1 MQRDV
6 LAELA
11 RAHDELARAVA
22 EGDAARMKLEA
33 LERVKAAQAQPT
45 QDRVSEA
52 IEGLERFE
60 AAARATIGVGPAI
73 GAIIAALKSSGPA

>member
-11 RAHDELARAVA
+11 EAHDELVRAVA
-22 EGDAARMKLEA
+22 EGEAARMKFEA
-33 LERVKAAQAQPT
+33 LERVKAAQARPT
-45 QDRVSEA
+45 EETVSGA

-60 AAARATIGVGPAI
+60 AVARATIGVAPAI
-73 GAIIAALKSSGPA
+73 GGIIAALKSAGPA

>member
-1 MQRDV
+1 MQRDA

-11 RAHDELARAVA
+11 EAHDELVRAVA
-22 EGDAARMKLEA
+22 EGDAAKAKLEA

-45 QDRVSEA
+45 EERVSEA

-73 GAIIAALKSSGPA
+73 GAIIAALKSADPA